1 MKILIHIYV
10 DINDVRD
17 YTPKHNGFVAAA
29 TGAKSANGGGP
40 MLLRLSIAQRFVKEV
55 HTALRIAAR
64 LASAF
69 TPPSSLA
76 PVPHEALCYGC
87 MVGIVVPAHHHI
99 ASSEIPRDDLDIE
112 LNKAP
117 PLCPTETN
125 LVTAA

>member
-1 MKILIHIYV
+1 
-10 DINDVRD
+10 
-17 YTPKHNGFVAAA
+17 
-29 TGAKSANGGGP
+29 

-69 TPPSSLA
+69 TPPSDLA

-99 ASSEIPRDDLDIE
+99 ASSEIPRADLDIE
-112 LNKAP
+112 LEQGSADMPDRNG
-117 PLCPTETN
+117 
-125 LVTAA
+125 LVTGA